1 MKNLSF
7 FLILLFL
14 SLNVSAQ
21 EIGISLVKIWTQN
34 EEIQDPLGIGVN
46 LSADIWRVRL
56 KFEYIHAKNERS
68 YFGYITSGF
77 MQYPSPYVL
86 ENVKCTSYYSAYEF
100 SINLPSVVHYEEYG
114 LAIGLGMTFD
124 KFTVTRLGSTSGKTT
139 SKFNDETKYGPFFA
153 ASISRDH
160 FFWTPLKLE
169 LLYKVKSLSNG
180 YYATDVELPF
190 ADIKKVHELQL
201 NLMYNFRS
209 DAP

>member
-1 MKNLSF
+1 MKTLF
-7 FLILLFL
+7 VFLIFLFL

-34 EEIQDPLGIGVN
+34 NEIQDPLGIGVN
-46 LSADIWRVRL
+46 LSADIL
-56 KFEYIHAKNERS
+56 NERS

-77 MQYPSPYVL
+77 MQYPSPYIP
-86 ENVKCTSYYSAYEF
+86 ENVGCTSYFSAYEF

-124 KFTVTRLGSTSGKTT
+124 KFTVTRMGSTSGKTIE
-139 SKFNDETKYGPFFA
+139 FNDETKYGPFFA

-190 ADIKKVHELQL
+190 VDIKRYTS
-201 NLMYNFRS
+201 YN
-209 DAP
+209 